1 MAYSGR
7 MNPLAV
13 AGLYVVTA
21 LAEIAGCYAIYAWLR
36 LGKPVWWL
44 VPGAMALFLFGYL
57 LTLHPGPAG
66 RIYAAYGAVYI
77 ASSIVWMWAVERHA
91 PDRWDSIGVAVC
103 LLGAAII
110 YFGPRG

>member
-1 MAYSGR
+1 
-7 MNPLAV
+7 MNPLIV
-13 AGLYVVTA
+13 AALYAATA

-36 LGKPVWWL
+36 MGKPAWLL
-44 VPGAMALFLFGYL
+44 VPGLASLVLFAWL

-77 ASSIVWMWAVERHA
+77 AASIVWMWAVEKHP
-91 PDRWDSIGVAVC
+91 PDRWDSLGALVC
-103 LLGAAII
+103 IFGAAII